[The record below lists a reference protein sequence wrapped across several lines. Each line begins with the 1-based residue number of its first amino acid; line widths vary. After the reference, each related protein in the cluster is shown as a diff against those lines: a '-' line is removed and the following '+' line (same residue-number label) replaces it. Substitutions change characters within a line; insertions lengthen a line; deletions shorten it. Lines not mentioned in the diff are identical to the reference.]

1 MKRFPPKRI
10 VVAVDPSSA
19 SRAALD
25 TAKALARRWGST
37 LELMHVSQ
45 PALVA
50 AGVGPDALPILL
62 PHDGAGFESRTEDWL
77 RHAMSD
83 FPAERVSVRI
93 VQGAPVRELCERA
106 AAGAADLL
114 VMGTHGYAGLD
125 RVLVGSVAEAVVR
138 SACMP
143 VLTVRQ
149 SRVPLK
155 AAQILAPWN
164 ALPYATRA
172 LRYARD
178 LALSLGAQLRV
189 LHVVPS
195 RLSIDECEPG
205 LERRARS
212 ILGPGGAPVWD
223 LRVRV
228 GDARDHIIRE
238 ANSGRFGLVVVSA
251 HRRPFSSDIVLGSTV
266 ERLLRHS
273 LIPVLAFPSG
283 GSTRHA
289 PSAP

>member
-10 VVAVDPSSA
+10 VVAVDTSSA
-19 SRAALD
+19 SRSALD
-25 TAKALARRWGST
+25 TAKALARRWGAT

-45 PALVA
+45 PALIA
-50 AGVGPDALPILL
+50 AGVGPDALPVLL
-62 PHDGAGFESRTEDWL
+62 PHDDAEFEGRKEEWL
-77 RHAMSD
+77 RSAMSG
-83 FPAERVSVRI
+83 FPAERVSVRM
-93 VQGAPVRELCERA
+93 VQGSPVRELCERA

-114 VMGTHGYAGLD
+114 VMGTHGYAGID

-138 SACMP
+138 AACMP

-155 AAQILAPWN
+155 ATQILAPWN
-164 ALPYATRA
+164 AQPYATRA
-172 LRYARD
+172 LRYARE
-178 LALSLGAQLRV
+178 LALSLGAPLRV

-205 LERRARS
+205 LERRVES
-212 ILGPGGAPVWD
+212 ILGSGNAPVWD

-228 GDARDHIIRE
+228 GDAREHIIRE

-251 HRRPFSSDIVLGSTV
+251 HRRPFSSDVVLGSTV

-283 GSTRHA
+283 GSSRDTRKE
-289 PSAP
+289 